1 MAVAALVISILALAV
16 ASVSA
21 LFSKRQTSVAE
32 RREAVDAGRRHDERT
47 PSFTGDIE
55 SVNDGE
61 WYRLWLRLTSTEE
74 LAHLQIDI
82 TESNGVTFATGQ
94 DGVIAN
100 GPSLHAES
108 VGGLVSDQ
116 AIAWRGRC
124 QVVEATVLVSSFVN
138 ASRGVRKPRTA
149 RGRSLSSSAM
159 ALR

>member
-116 AIAWRGRC
+116 AIAWRVQLPENRP
-124 QVVEATVLVSSFVN
+124 QSIRLRVHAYTTDDNWPVPVLVEI
-138 ASRGVRKPRTA
+138 PP
-149 RGRSLSSSAM
+149 SLADSVW
-159 ALR
+159 